1 MPVFSP
7 PFSAA
12 ARAVSFHD
20 GAVDQIQTVARFG
33 CQRIEGPLP
42 DAASRPAIEAIV
54 DGRVGTILGRAIAPA
69 RAALEHMNDAADDPT
84 IILPARS

>member
-1 MPVFSP
+1 MDFCGATNTTDADCLIFLPL
-7 PFSAA
+7 FSAA

-42 DAASRPAIEAIV
+42 DAASRPAIEAIGAV
-54 DGRVGTILGRAIAPA
+54 V
-69 RAALEHMNDAADDPT
+69 
-84 IILPARS
+84 